1 MERAVDVSDSALD
14 AWFESEGLMRYA
26 VQADADGEVIETWRP
41 PLLWLGGRDEDFVLV
56 PNPDRLGYPGKP
68 LREMAM
74 ADFNVFLY
82 RWIEA
87 AVRAGVVRCA
97 SCGRQI
103 QDGDDLPDAET
114 WDAIFIEKEI
124 VAWMVVHFDCKKLLP
139 KKLKGLHPFELHPG
153 PPPHFD
159 LSGLGVRETLPAE
172 AVDEGAPGMNGMR

>member
-1 MERAVDVSDSALD
+1 MDVSDSALD
-14 AWFESEGLMRYA
+14 AWFEREGLMRYA

-41 PLLWLGGRDEDFVLV
+41 PLLWLGARDEDFVLV
-56 PNPDRLGYPGKP
+56 PNPERLGYPGKP
-68 LREMAM
+68 LREMTM
-74 ADFNVFLY
+74 ADFNVFLF

-97 SCGRQI
+97 YCGRPI

-124 VAWMVVHFDCKKLLP
+124 VAWMVVHFDCKKPLP

-159 LSGLGVRETLPAE
+159 LSGLSVRETLPAEAE
-172 AVDEGAPGMNGMR
+172 AVDEGAPGMNGMKEN